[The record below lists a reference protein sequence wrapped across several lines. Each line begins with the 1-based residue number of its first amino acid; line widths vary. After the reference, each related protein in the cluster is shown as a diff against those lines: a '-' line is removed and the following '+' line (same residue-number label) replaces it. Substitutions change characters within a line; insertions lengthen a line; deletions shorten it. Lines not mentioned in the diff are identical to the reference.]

1 MTIWSR
7 YDRHFVGMKWRNE
20 WRYGGGGDLSCYS
33 NKIQPVCLRK
43 CLYDHQPANK
53 AYLIDITVANISR
66 AYLFAHKM
74 APKTSWQRYGTN
86 LRQKMTSKGLNPPP
100 PKKNLNCVG
109 VKKVIGLVLSVT
121 LTFRFQ
127 VYFAVLRLGFSGIVH
142 LESRVPGHCR
152 WPLLPPGGVTD

>member
-1 MTIWSR
+1 M
-7 YDRHFVGMKWRNE
+7 
-20 WRYGGGGDLSCYS
+20 GGGDLSCYS

-100 PKKNLNCVG
+100 KK
-109 VKKVIGLVLSVT
+109 
-121 LTFRFQ
+121 
-127 VYFAVLRLGFSGIVH
+127 
-142 LESRVPGHCR
+142 P
-152 WPLLPPGGVTD
+152 